1 MLSRFFAKQVETK
14 ANAIVGLAVADPFT
28 LALFG
33 LGEQIAGVVV
43 TPETAMSCTA
53 FRAAVTT
60 ISEPVGQLPIHV
72 YQRNADGTK
81 VHATDH
87 PAQRLLQTD
96 ANDWTSGQEL
106 RDQVTIDAL
115 LHGNGYAFVNR
126 VNGVPV
132 ELIRLYPPSV
142 LVTVDLIT
150 SEPFYNFTDGSG
162 AKRVIDR
169 SDMIHI
175 RGPSVR
181 GLVGDSPIF
190 QCRDAIALALLLQNH
205 GTRLFANG
213 ARPSGILN
221 FPIKLTAEV
230 AKRIKESW
238 NAAHS
243 GSSAGGTAVLEEGGK
258 FEPLTFSSVDAQF
271 LEMRRFA
278 IEEIA
283 RIYRVPN
290 HMLGEMGRATHAN
303 AETLNRQF
311 LQLCLRPWL
320 ERWESQSRKLF
331 TPDERDTF
339 FVQFNTDDLLKTDLQ
354 ARATA
359 YQVLIQSRVMSPNE
373 VRALENL
380 APYPGG
386 DKFENPN
393 TSSAPASNNN
403 QFVKVAS

>member
-1 MLSRFFAKQVETK
+1 MLSRFFAKQPETK
-14 ANAIVGLAVADPFT
+14 ASQSVGIAVADPFT

-33 LGEQIAGVVV
+33 LGEQVAGIVV
-43 TPETAMSCTA
+43 TPESAMSCTA

-60 ISEPVGQLPIHV
+60 IADPVGQLPIHV
-72 YQRNADGTK
+72 FQRNADGTK

-106 RDQVTIDAL
+106 REQVTLDAL

-132 ELIRLYPPSV
+132 ELIRLFPPSV
-142 LVTVDLIT
+142 LVTVDLVT
-150 SEPFYNFTDGSG
+150 NEPFYNFTDGAG
-162 AKRVIDR
+162 VKRVIDR
-169 SDMIHI
+169 GDMIHI

-181 GLVGDSPIF
+181 GLVGDSPVV
-190 QCRDAIALALLLQNH
+190 QCRDAIALAILLQNH

-213 ARPSGILN
+213 ARPSGVLS
-221 FPIKLTAEV
+221 FPMKLTAEV
-230 AKRIKESW
+230 AKRISTAW
-238 NAAHS
+238 AALHS

-283 RIYRVPN
+283 RVYRVPN

-320 ERWESQSRKLF
+320 ERWESQARKLLS
-331 TPDERDTF
+331 PDERNTF
-339 FVQFNTDDLLKTDLQ
+339 FAEFNTDDLLKTDLQ

-359 YQVLIQSRVMSPNE
+359 YATLIAARIISPNE
-373 VRALENL
+373 ARAIENL
-380 APYPGG
+380 SPVTGLDTY
-386 DKFENPN
+386 ENPN
-393 TSSAPASNNN
+393 TSSAPASNDNTPG
-403 QFVKVAS
+403 KVAA